1 MTRSATILAALALAI
16 TLDAR
21 PAAAFGC
28 ADQVRL
34 LSDSQSMS
42 LLGGG
47 GGGGTSLAAP
57 ALDRDFQAAL
67 SSAGRPPAEEALAAA
82 LARAEDGDEA
92 GCQALLNEARRLMG
106 R

>member
-1 MTRSATILAALALAI
+1 MRFVFILAALVLAI
-16 TLDAR
+16 TLGAR

-34 LSDSQSMS
+34 LSDSQNMS

-47 GGGGTSLAAP
+47 AGGVAPLAAP

-67 SSAGRPPAEEALAAA
+67 AAAGRPPAEEALAAA

-92 GCQALLNEARRLMG
+92 GCQALLNEARRLLG

>member
-1 MTRSATILAALALAI
+1 MTRFVIILAALAIAGALN
-16 TLDAR
+16 AR

-47 GGGGTSLAAP
+47 AGGGTSLTAP

-67 SSAGRPPAEEALAAA
+67 APAGRPPAEEALDAA

-92 GCQALLNEARRLMG
+92 GCQALLNEARRLLG